1 MRRTGWLRLN
11 NDTIP
16 TPDTPPTIP
25 RSTTAFAACRR
36 VGDVRSRMTRLP
48 TTRAARNGPVSQL
61 PCEPSMER
69 RDRFASVHG
78 RILARSVPLV
88 LGYFPASL
96 PGLDRPYAIV
106 ALSQ

>member
-1 MRRTGWLRLN
+1 
-11 NDTIP
+11 
-16 TPDTPPTIP
+16 
-25 RSTTAFAACRR
+25 
-36 VGDVRSRMTRLP
+36 
-48 TTRAARNGPVSQL
+48 
-61 PCEPSMER
+61 MER

-106 ALSQ
+106 ALSQKATLEVDRFARQKCPLLEIAAIALQPGHVAMGQERA